1 MSGGCWSKRRASLV
15 SCVWPSYIVRL
26 SRGMPTSEASWSDSQ
41 VVPIYN
47 DVEGEQVPDH
57 FVLNSSSLLQELHP
71 SFHRNI
77 RGYRWGW
84 RHHRLPASCEA
95 QSDLSAPDCLLTPSH
110 SAAAT

>member
-1 MSGGCWSKRRASLV
+1 MHVSKGC
-15 SCVWPSYIVRL
+15 C
-26 SRGMPTSEASWSDSQ
+26 SDSQ

-47 DVEGEQVPDH
+47 DVEGGQVPDN

-84 RHHRLPASCEA
+84 CHPPLSVSCEA
-95 QSDLSAPDCLLTPSH
+95 QLDLSATDCLPAPHH
-110 SAAAT
+110 STAATRPFSFHN